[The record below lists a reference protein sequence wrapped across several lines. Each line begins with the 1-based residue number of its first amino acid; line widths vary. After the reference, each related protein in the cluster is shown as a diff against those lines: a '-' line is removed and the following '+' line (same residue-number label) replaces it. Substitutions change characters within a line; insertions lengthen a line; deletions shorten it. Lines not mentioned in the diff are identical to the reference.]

1 MLLALAIV
9 GVVAPVGAAPP
20 EEETSSEEEASAAG
34 ELMLSWSAPEGCP
47 TQETL
52 QSAIDRY
59 LGGAGL
65 SLAREVRADAKVTAL
80 EDGGFRLALLVET
93 GGGTSVASID
103 AERCELL
110 VKAAALKIAVTVD
123 PLAVLDTVEAEP
135 PAQPQPPPEEKEEE
149 AAPII
154 EPEPEPEPEPPPSEP
169 KVRGAI
175 AAQGL
180 ASYGVLPNFG
190 AGVGLSAAIVFE
202 RWRFEAAGA
211 YWPSRSER
219 TDLTHD
225 IGGNFMLGTAALRG
239 CPEPKYKKVEFPLCL
254 GVELGAMR
262 GEGFGVD
269 DAAVAS
275 RLWAAALLG
284 LGVTWAFT
292 DHLAV
297 GARLEAVVA
306 LARPEFSIRGAG
318 LLHQAGPAAPRGL
331 VGLEVRF

>member
-1 MLLALAIV
+1 
-9 GVVAPVGAAPP
+9 
-20 EEETSSEEEASAAG
+20 
-34 ELMLSWSAPEGCP
+34 MLSWAAPEGCP
-47 TQETL
+47 TEQTL

-65 SLAREVRADAKVTAL
+65 NLAREVQADAKVTAL
-80 EDGGFRLALLVET
+80 EAGGYRLALVVET

-123 PLAVLDTVEAEP
+123 PLAVLDSVEAEP
-135 PAQPQPPPEEKEEE
+135 RPEPQ
-149 AAPII
+149 
-154 EPEPEPEPEPPPSEP
+154 PEPEPEPEPPPEPEPEPEPQPEPEPEP
-169 KVRGAI
+169 KIGGAVAI
-175 AAQGL
+175 QGL
-180 ASYGVLPNFG
+180 ASYGILPNFG

-211 YWPSRSER
+211 YWPPRAER
-219 TDLTHD
+219 VDLAND

-262 GEGFGVD
+262 GAGFGVP
-269 DAAVAS
+269 DATVAS

-297 GARLEAVVA
+297 GARIEAVVA
-306 LARPEFSIRGAG
+306 LARPEFSIEGAG
-318 LLHQAGPAAPRGL
+318 LLHQAAPAAPRGL